1 MRKIL
6 VCMAIGFS
14 LYADG
19 ITLPEHFKANFVQ
32 MITNPKKK
40 IIQYSGKVRFSI
52 PSLMKW
58 EYTRPTRKEVCTDGR
73 ELRVVDHDL
82 EQVSIYLISKGFN
95 LNEIV
100 KKAKLHSENIYVARY
115 EGKSYTIQVD
125 GKKRLQSIA
134 YFDELDNKVQIVFK
148 NIKYGKGALGL
159 ESMRCSAPKAYDM
172 IRG

>member
-1 MRKIL
+1 MRIVFISLAL
-6 VCMAIGFS
+6 VIS

-19 ITLPEHFKANFVQ
+19 ITLPGHFKANFTQ
-32 MITNPKKK
+32 MITNTKKK
-40 IIQYSGKVRFSI
+40 TITYSGKVFFST

-58 EYTRPTRKEVCTDGR
+58 EYTRPTRKEVCTDGK

-82 EQVSIYLISKGFN
+82 EQVSTYLISKGFN

-100 KKAKLHSENIYVARY
+100 KKAKEHSENIYIARY
-115 EGKSYTIQVD
+115 EGKNYTIQID

-134 YFDELDNKVQIVFK
+134 YYDELDNKVQIIFK
-148 NIKYGKGALGL
+148 NIKYGKGAFDLRR
-159 ESMRCSAPKAYDM
+159 MTCSAPKAYDV